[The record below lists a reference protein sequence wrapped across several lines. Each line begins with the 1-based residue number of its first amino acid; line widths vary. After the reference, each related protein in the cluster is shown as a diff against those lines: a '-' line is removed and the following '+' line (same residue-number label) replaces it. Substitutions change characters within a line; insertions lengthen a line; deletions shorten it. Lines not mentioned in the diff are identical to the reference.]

1 MAFPNLL
8 KRLFDSN
15 GAGITL
21 RGDIMPYG
29 TAAPKAHGTAAA
41 GSAETLSRSDH
52 VHPLQTTVSGNAGS
66 ATKLATK
73 RTIDGVNFDGSANIH
88 HYGTCS
94 TAADTAAKTVA
105 LANFVLATGAIAFIR
120 FTVTNTASSPTLN
133 INATGAKAIR
143 YRNAGINAS
152 HLAADRT
159 YCFIYD
165 GSYYQLVGDIDTNTT
180 YTAASAAPKA
190 PGTAAVGTSTKYAR
204 EDHVHPLQTTVSG
217 SSGSCSGNSAT
228 ATKLAAKRTIDGV
241 SFDGSANIHHYGT
254 CSTDAG
260 TAAKTVTLANFV
272 LATGAEVTVR
282 FTVTNTASNPTLN
295 VNGTGAKAIKYR
307 NAAISAGYLAANR
320 TYRFV
325 YDGSS
330 YELVGDVD
338 TNTTYTAAT
347 AAPKDL
353 AKAAATGTS
362 KNYAREDH
370 VHKLPESVGKLSTK
384 RTIDGVQF
392 DGEDNIHH
400 YGACSTAAGTAAKTV
415 TLSGFVLDTG
425 AEITVK
431 FSSTNTAANPTL
443 NVNSTGAKGIRYKNA
458 AVPSGYIVANKTY
471 RFVYDG
477 TYWQIVGDVI
487 AELQAQIDALAQQLA
502 SPWDCIPVG
511 IPIPVVGVK
520 FGGSDGRR
528 AIMPGESKAREN
540 WIICDGGSDG
550 KGGKVPN
557 LKGRFLYGADDDHAA
572 GSTGGSATHTHS
584 ISGTVGATTL
594 SVEQM
599 PGHNHTAN
607 VGKFHTGG
615 NNRGTY
621 ASGDNVV
628 ASTSQTGGS
637 QSHTHSLSGASSE
650 AANSLPPYYAGHYV
664 IRV

>member
-1 MAFPNLL
+1 MSFPGIFR
-8 KRLFDSN
+8 RLFTNN
-15 GAGITL
+15 GAGPLL
-21 RGDIMPYG
+21 RGDIIPPCY
-29 TAAPKAHGTAAA
+29 A
-41 GSAETLSRSDH
+41 
-52 VHPLQTTVSGNAGS
+52 V
-66 ATKLATK
+66 
-73 RTIDGVNFDGSANIH
+73 
-88 HYGTCS
+88 CS
-94 TAADTAAKTVA
+94 TAAGTAAKTVSIPGIT
-105 LANFVLATGAIAFIR
+105 LKTGVEITVR
-120 FTVTNTASSPTLN
+120 FSVTNTAANPTLN
-133 INATGAKAIR
+133 LNSTGAKAIR
-143 YRNAGINAS
+143 YRN
-152 HLAADRT
+152 T
-159 YCFIYD
+159 
-165 GSYYQLVGDIDTNTT
+165 
-180 YTAASAAPKA
+180 
-190 PGTAAVGTSTKYAR
+190 
-204 EDHVHPLQTTVSG
+204 
-217 SSGSCSGNSAT
+217 
-228 ATKLAAKRTIDGV
+228 
-241 SFDGSANIHHYGT
+241 
-254 CSTDAG
+254 
-260 TAAKTVTLANFV
+260 
-272 LATGAEVTVR
+272 
-282 FTVTNTASNPTLN
+282 
-295 VNGTGAKAIKYR
+295 
-307 NAAISAGYLAANR
+307 AISAGYLAANR

-325 YDGSS
+325 YDGT
-330 YELVGDVD
+330 YWQLVGDVD
-338 TNTTYTAAT
+338 TNPAAAT

-384 RTIDGVQF
+384 RTIDGVEF

-415 TLSGFVLDTG
+415 TLSGFVLATG

-550 KGGKVPN
+550 KDGKVPD
-557 LKGRFLYGADDDHAA
+557 LRGRFIYGADDDHKA

-594 SVEQM
+594 TVEQLAS
-599 PGHNHTAN
+599 HTHPVPLLVKLDGAGSN
-607 VGKFHTGG
+607 ISRTVNGEGVTTG
-615 NNRGTY
+615 
-621 ASGDNVV
+621 A
-628 ASTSQTGGS
+628 TGGS
-637 QSHTHSLSGASSE
+637 QSHSHSLTGAKSGSAS
-650 AANSLPPYYAGHYV
+650 SLPPYYAGQYV

>member
-1 MAFPNLL
+1 MPFPGIFR
-8 KRLFDSN
+8 RLFTNN
-15 GAGITL
+15 GAGPLL
-21 RGDIMPYG
+21 RGDIIPPCY
-29 TAAPKAHGTAAA
+29 A
-41 GSAETLSRSDH
+41 
-52 VHPLQTTVSGNAGS
+52 V
-66 ATKLATK
+66 
-73 RTIDGVNFDGSANIH
+73 
-88 HYGTCS
+88 CS
-94 TAADTAAKTVA
+94 TAAGTAAKTVSIPGIT
-105 LANFVLATGAIAFIR
+105 LKTGVEITVR
-120 FTVTNTASSPTLN
+120 FSVTNTAANPTLN
-133 INATGAKAIR
+133 LNSTGAKAIR
-143 YRNAGINAS
+143 YRN
-152 HLAADRT
+152 T
-159 YCFIYD
+159 
-165 GSYYQLVGDIDTNTT
+165 
-180 YTAASAAPKA
+180 
-190 PGTAAVGTSTKYAR
+190 
-204 EDHVHPLQTTVSG
+204 
-217 SSGSCSGNSAT
+217 
-228 ATKLAAKRTIDGV
+228 
-241 SFDGSANIHHYGT
+241 
-254 CSTDAG
+254 
-260 TAAKTVTLANFV
+260 
-272 LATGAEVTVR
+272 
-282 FTVTNTASNPTLN
+282 
-295 VNGTGAKAIKYR
+295 
-307 NAAISAGYLAANR
+307 AISAGYLAANR

-325 YDGSS
+325 YDGT
-330 YELVGDVD
+330 YWQLVGDVD
-338 TNTTYTAAT
+338 TTPAAAT

-415 TLSGFVLDTG
+415 TLSGFVLATG

-431 FSSTNTAANPTL
+431 FSFTNTAANPTL

-550 KGGKVPN
+550 KDGKVPD
-557 LKGRFLYGADDDHAA
+557 LRGRFIYGADDDHKA

-594 SVEQM
+594 SVEQLAS
-599 PGHNHTAN
+599 HTHATPAGKEQTNAVHGNDLN
-607 VGKFHTGG
+607 VIRLDGKTG
-615 NNRGTY
+615 
-621 ASGDNVV
+621 A
-628 ASTSQTGGS
+628 TGGS
-637 QSHTHSLSGASSE
+637 QSHTHSLSGVKSGSAS
-650 AANSLPPYYAGHYV
+650 NLPPYYAGQYV